1 MSTPRI
7 ITPIAPVAYS
17 LIGAAAALGVSVG
30 YIERLLRDDR
40 LPSRYLGGK
49 RLIRATDLIE
59 LVDALPFSRP

>member
-1 MSTPRI
+1 M
-7 ITPIAPVAYS
+7 PVSYS
-17 LIGAAAALGVSVG
+17 LIGAAAAIGVSVG

-49 RLIRATDLIE
+49 RLIRAIDLQE